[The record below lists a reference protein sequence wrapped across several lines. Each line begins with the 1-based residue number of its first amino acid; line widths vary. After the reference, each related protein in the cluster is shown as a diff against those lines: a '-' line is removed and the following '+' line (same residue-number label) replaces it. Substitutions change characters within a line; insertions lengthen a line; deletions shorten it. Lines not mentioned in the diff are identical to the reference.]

1 MADVVFASMTAEAQR
16 LRGLDEAYSVNC
28 PECGTVLAEYL
39 FGVTKFTCRRCKWQG
54 ILMRTSASLV
64 QSAMTLRPGRH
75 DQQRTQS

>member
-1 MADVVFASMTAEAQR
+1 MGEQVFASMTAEARR

-54 ILMRTSASLV
+54 ILIRSEPSLV
-64 QSAMTLRPGRH
+64 QSAVTLRPGRH
-75 DQQRTQS
+75 EPRP